1 MVKTR
6 TFFYYDCKFG
16 GNLKHDPNTEVI
28 KVEFRDG
35 RYMFNYLSYSYIS
48 TLLSEIEASLAHLFE
63 SVKLYHIAVEYGQMV
78 DRVIK

>member
-6 TFFYYDCKFG
+6 TFFYYNCSFG
-16 GNLKHDPNTEVI
+16 GGLKHDPNTEVI
-28 KVEFRDG
+28 KVEFRNG
-35 RYMFNYLSYSYIS
+35 IYKFNYWTATYIS
-48 TLLSEIEASLAHLFE
+48 KFLPDIEANLAHLFE